1 MASSIKEIK
10 ERIFSIK
17 NTSQITNAMNIISSI
32 KFKKF
37 QDLTLN
43 SRPYAE
49 TLDIAFDNLVASLNK
64 NHHIIF
70 DGKEK
75 IKHVGIVVMTSD
87 RGLCGSFNTN
97 IIRRF
102 EKIKSQFE
110 NEGKTVSIV
119 SIGKKIYDYCISKD
133 ICVDDSHNQLIPE
146 VMFEEGRIISEEI
159 VDKYLSDEYD
169 EVYMLYSKFVSAI
182 KYNIEFQKV
191 LPIEKKKELPSSH
204 EFIFEPSE
212 EEVLRE
218 FIPKVFNIKLYQA
231 LLENTA
237 SEHSARMMAMQQA
250 SDNAEEMIN
259 NLTLV
264 YNRERQASITQELT
278 EIVSG
283 ADALS

>member
-1 MASSIKEIK
+1 MASNIKEIK
-10 ERIFSIK
+10 ERIYSIK

-37 QDLTLN
+37 QELTLN

-49 TLDIAFDNLVASLNK
+49 TLDIAFDNLVASLNT
-64 NHHIIF
+64 NHHVIF
-70 DGKEK
+70 DGKEEVK
-75 IKHVGIVVMTSD
+75 NIGIVVMTSD
-87 RGLCGSFNTN
+87 RGLCGSFNSNTL
-97 IIRRF
+97 RRLEEIKTEF
-102 EKIKSQFE
+102 EKKGKSISVV
-110 NEGKTVSIV
+110 T
-119 SIGKKIYDYCISKD
+119 IGKKIYDYCISRNIK
-133 ICVDDSHNQLIPE
+133 VDDSHNQLIPE
-146 VMFEEGRIISEEI
+146 VMFEEGRIISEDI
-159 VDKYLSDEYD
+159 VEKYLEDKYD
-169 EVYMLYSKFVSAI
+169 EVYLLYSKFVSAI
-182 KYNIEFQKV
+182 KYNLEFQKV
-191 LPIEKKKELPSSH
+191 LPVEKKKNLPSDH

-250 SDNAEEMIN
+250 SDNAEEMID

-264 YNRERQASITQELT
+264 YNRERQSSITQELT